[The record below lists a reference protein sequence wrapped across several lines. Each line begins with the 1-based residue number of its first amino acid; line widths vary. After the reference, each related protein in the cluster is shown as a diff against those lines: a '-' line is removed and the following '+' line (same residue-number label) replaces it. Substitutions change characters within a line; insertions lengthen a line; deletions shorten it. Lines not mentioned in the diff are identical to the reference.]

1 MVSCTKCIS
10 DIFRENELNTVIG
23 IRTYEDYQPTLIKER
38 DGSLFPS
45 KGSTQMYQAHKS

>member
-10 DIFRENELNTVIG
+10 DIFRENELNKGIG
-23 IRTYEDYQPTLIKER
+23 TYEDYQPTLIKER

-45 KGSTQMYQAHKS
+45 EGNTQMYQAYKS